1 MKRTLI
7 ALAAAGVLASGGA
20 LAGTTQITGD
30 FGTAAVVPVQYSN
43 GPQYSNG
50 SRWDDRSVNVN
61 ERESRIRARI
71 ERGIRDGRITRGEAR
86 GLYRELAS
94 IEATEHAYK
103 SDGRLSYRES
113 AELNRRLDR
122 LADNVR
128 VQVRDEERRYSYN
141 Q

>member
-20 LAGTTQITGD
+20 VAGTTIQVTGG
-30 FGTAAVVPVQYSN
+30 FGTAPVVPVQYSN
-43 GPQYSNG
+43 GY
-50 SRWDDRSVNVN
+50 RWDDRSMSVN

-71 ERGIRDGRITRGEAR
+71 EHGLTDGRITRGEAR

-94 IEATEHAYK
+94 IEATERTYK
-103 SDGRLSYRES
+103 SDGRLSYREN

-128 VQVRDEERRYSYN
+128 VQLRDDDWRYSYN
-141 Q
+141 R